1 MEDTDYTYIY
11 GITTV
16 GYNKYAHVARAPG
29 GDLRA
34 VWEFYNGSE
43 WVSEPST
50 YRIHDGVSDQFSVFK
65 KNDKYYLL
73 THQIIFGKE
82 IQLFE
87 SDFPMGPWHSKKI
100 VYCTPETD
108 GDVFTYNAFVH
119 PELSTN
125 DELIISYNI
134 NSFDFW
140 SLFDNADL
148 YRPKFIK
155 VENWQ

>member
-1 MEDTDYTYIY
+1 MVI
-11 GITTV
+11 I
-16 GYNKYAHVARAPG
+16 KYAHVARAPG

-34 VWEFYNGSE
+34 IWEFYNGSE

-87 SDFPMGPWHSKKI
+87 SDFPMGPWHSKK
-100 VYCTPETD
+100 
-108 GDVFTYNAFVH
+108 
-119 PELSTN
+119 
-125 DELIISYNI
+125 
-134 NSFDFW
+134 NSI
-140 SLFDNADL
+140 L
-148 YRPKFIK
+148 YT
-155 VENWQ
+155 